1 MQTNL
6 KKILGRIALASA
18 FAGASTAAVADWE
31 AWDTDGDGLI
41 EYTEWDTNYDYD
53 PIYTSWD
60 TDEDGLL
67 SDDEWD
73 TGLFNAYDADGDGVW
88 NEDENAHFMDDA
100 GDEGWLDV

>member
-53 PIYTSWD
+53 PI
-60 TDEDGLL
+60 
-67 SDDEWD
+67 
-73 TGLFNAYDADGDGVW
+73 
-88 NEDENAHFMDDA
+88 
-100 GDEGWLDV
+100 